1 MQSLV
6 YYGNVCIC
14 FRYLQG
20 VSVVD
25 KGIPER
31 QLSEYLTV
39 QQAASMLGVS
49 SSTLRNWDR
58 LGKLKAVRH
67 PFNGYR
73 LYFHTDLEK
82 ILQDVAQGVNID
94 EETSF

>member
-1 MQSLV
+1 V
-6 YYGNVCIC
+6 G
-14 FRYLQG
+14 
-20 VSVVD
+20 
-25 KGIPER
+25 KGITET

-58 LGKLKAVRH
+58 SGKLMAVRH

-73 LYFHTDLEK
+73 LYLRAELLR
-82 ILQDVAQGVNID
+82 ILQDVARGANRD
-94 EETSF
+94 AKTSS

>member
-1 MQSLV
+1 
-6 YYGNVCIC
+6 
-14 FRYLQG
+14 
-20 VSVVD
+20 VVD

-58 LGKLKAVRH
+58 SGKLKAVRH

-73 LYFHTDLEK
+73 LYLHTDLEK
-82 ILQDVAQGVNID
+82 ILQDVAQGVNRD
-94 EETSF
+94 AETSF

>member
-1 MQSLV
+1 MLV
-6 YYGNVCIC
+6 MDVKNH
-14 FRYLQG
+14 QE
-20 VSVVD
+20 
-25 KGIPER
+25 K

-58 LGKLKAVRH
+58 AGKFKAIRH

-73 LYFHTDLEK
+73 LYLRTNLEK
-82 ILQDVAQGVNID
+82 ILKGITQGVKRD
-94 EETSF
+94 ATTSY